1 MTASANN
8 AIQDSVPTKVFDAA
22 RASAITVPDGFA
34 LASADFHRIGPNLE
48 IVATNGSRLVVR
60 DFFALA
66 TPPDLHTQEGAIIT
80 ADLAVR
86 LAGPMAPGQYAQTAP
101 TQGPA
106 PIGEVDT
113 TSGVAQ
119 IRHADGTVEAAV
131 KGMAVFEG
139 DIVTTGAKGS
149 VGIVFVDGSTFSVGN
164 AARAILDQLSYDPGT
179 NTGSSTVSVTNG
191 PFSFISGEI
200 ARTAPD
206 AMIVK
211 TPILTIGV
219 RGTTVAG
226 VAAPEGGNNTVALLA
241 DSGGTVGQ
249 IAVKNAAGVQVMSQV
264 NQAVQISSALLP
276 PPPPVTL
283 TAQQIQQ
290 SFGSAVQSLPPP
302 QPPLQQR
309 TEPPASPQM
318 RQQQQQM
325 QQKSDAAPKTQA
337 EKAAAVAE
345 AKAAVEAK
353 VKAEAEKVAKDTA
366 KLAVDPKAIAEAKA
380 NEARLAAQA
389 NLPAAAADMAKA
401 ATALFGAQGAADV
414 AKAATTLFGAQAGSD
429 FAKAATTLFGPTSES
444 GLAALGQG
452 ALVGGNE
459 GFGAAVEQFAKAIDS
474 LVGNVLANDPNGALF
489 GGLNILAPQNQLLLA
504 QHIETVVQQQIQ
516 NQVNNVVQQA
526 SQQTTT
532 VHTLTGGSQT
542 VTTTVGVND
551 YITGTASANT
561 VTISGVMGTGDSFID
576 ETDGDGDKLI
586 LMGTNTGFQVGK
598 IETIDLSG
606 TNGANTFIIGNDGT
620 VSITLSS
627 YADSI
632 SVSQLTGHASQM
644 TTGNQTWN
652 ITGLLG
658 ANGAADAFDMGGGTD
673 TMALLTAG
681 THSLTLTGVETLT
694 LANGG
699 NVLTFSTPIS
709 NGMTVTGGSG
719 TDTLNLALGGNSIT
733 FSGIESI
740 VGGSGSDALTTSGT
754 FSGFNLNGGNGTD
767 SLTWST
773 GTVPTTG
780 SQIVITP
787 TISNVESLI
796 FNVHPGSGAGNF
808 GSLETHLDPA
818 NISGVTSIQITGG
831 GGFYVDTNYLP
842 STVTSVQVVQTG
854 SVSTLDGTGNPTTV
868 NYADS
873 DIHLRLSGATTSVT
887 GGSGSSDSIVLSDGT
902 AHTLSVSGVESITGG
917 NGVDTVSATSGAVT
931 FIGGAGADI
940 VNFTSSGGNAD
951 IMKYAAT
958 GDVGDYVNYF
968 VSGEDKVSFDGA
980 LFTHTNGAA
989 NGALGGFALNA
1000 SDFTT
1005 TGAANSGK
1013 HFAYDTSTGN
1023 LYYDADANASTNDSV
1038 VVAHVASDSG
1048 STAVSGFAATDIHF
1062 TS

>member
-1 MTASANN
+1 MTASANGT
-8 AIQDSVPTKVFDAA
+8 IHDSAPTKVFDAA
-22 RASAITVPDGFA
+22 RGGAITVPEGFA

-66 TPPDLHTQEGAIIT
+66 SPPDLHTGEGAIIP

-86 LAGPMAPGQYAQTAP
+86 LAGPMAPGQYAQSAP

-106 PIGEVDT
+106 PIGEVDA
-113 TSGVAQ
+113 TSGIAQ
-119 IRHADGTVEAAV
+119 VRHADGTVEAAI

-139 DIVTTGAKGS
+139 DVVTTGAKGS

-164 AARAILDQLSYDPGT
+164 AARAVLDQLSYDPGT

-206 AMIVK
+206 AMTVK
-211 TPILTIGV
+211 TPVLTIGV

-226 VAAPEGGNNTVALLA
+226 VAAPEGGSNTVALLA

-249 IAVKNAAGVQVMSQV
+249 IAIKNAAGVQVMSQV
-264 NQAVQISSALLP
+264 NQAVQMSSALLP
-276 PPPPVTL
+276 PPPPIVL
-283 TAQQIQQ
+283 SPQQIQD

-325 QQKSDAAPKTQA
+325 QQKSDAASKTQA
-337 EKAAAVAE
+337 EKATAVAE

-353 VKAEAEKVAKDTA
+353 VKAEAEKVAKDAA
-366 KLAVDPKAIAEAKA
+366 KLAADPKAVAEAKA

-389 NLPAAAADMAKA
+389 NLPAATDLAKA
-401 ATALFGAQGAADV
+401 ATALFGAQGAGEI
-414 AKAATTLFGAQAGSD
+414 AKAATSLFGAQAGSD
-429 FAKAATTLFGPTSES
+429 FAKASATLFGPTSEGS
-444 GLAALGQG
+444 LAALGQG
-452 ALVGGNE
+452 ALGNE

-474 LVGNVLANDPNGALF
+474 LVGNALANDPNTALF
-489 GGLNILAPQNQLLLA
+489 GGLPILAPENQILLA
-504 QHIETVVQQQIQ
+504 QRIETVVQQQIQ
-516 NQVNNVVQQA
+516 NQVNSVAQQA
-526 SQQTTT
+526 SQQSTT

-542 VTTTVGVND
+542 VTTTSGVND

-586 LMGTNTGFQVGK
+586 LMGANTGFQVGK
-598 IETIDLSG
+598 VETIDLSG
-606 TNGANTFIIGNDGT
+606 TNGANTFIIGSDGT
-620 VSITLSS
+620 VAITLSS

-632 SVSQLTGHASQM
+632 TSSQLVGHATQM
-644 TTGNQTWN
+644 TTGSQTWN
-652 ITGLLG
+652 LTGLLG
-658 ANGAADAFDMGGGTD
+658 VNGAADAFDMGGGTD

-699 NVLTFSTPIS
+699 NSLIFSTPVS

-719 TDTLNLALGGNSIT
+719 TDSMTLALGGNSIVFGGMET
-733 FSGIESI
+733 I
-740 VGGSGSDALTTSGT
+740 VGGSGSDALTTAGT
-754 FSGFNLNGGNGTD
+754 FSGFNLDGGNGSD

-773 GTVPTTG
+773 GTVPTAG
-780 SQIVITP
+780 SQIVISP

-796 FNVHPGSGAGNF
+796 FNVHPGSGSGSF
-808 GSLETHLDPA
+808 GSLETHLDPTD
-818 NISGVTSIQITGG
+818 ISGVTSLQITGG
-831 GGFYVDTNYLP
+831 GAFYIDTTYLP
-842 STVTSVQVVQTG
+842 STVTSVQVAQSG
-854 SVSTLDGTGNPTTV
+854 SVSTLDGSGNPTTV
-868 NYADS
+868 NYADT

-887 GGSGSSDSIVLSDGT
+887 GGNGSSDSIVLSDGT

-940 VNFTSSGGNAD
+940 VNFTASGGNAD
-951 IMKYAAT
+951 IMKYTAT

-968 VSGEDKVSFDGA
+968 TAGEDKMSFDGA
-980 LFTHTNGAA
+980 LFSHTNGAA
-989 NGALGGFALNA
+989 NGTLGGFALNA

-1005 TGAANSGK
+1005 TSAANSGK

-1038 VVAHVASDSG
+1038 VVAHIASDSG
-1048 STAVSGFAATDIHF
+1048 STAVSTLAASDIHF